1 MKTENLQV
9 KYDAEKLSTL
19 RLYMKKTQVDLN
31 GELEKCLDR
40 LCEKH
45 IPKDVRELFELRKQ
59 EQTTR
64 PARPPRPRPNDS
76 GISGQ
81 QEQQLV

>member
-1 MKTENLQV
+1 M

-19 RLYMKKTQVDLN
+19 RLYMKKSQVDLSA
-31 GELEKCLDR
+31 GLEKCLDR

-45 IPKDVRELFELRKQ
+45 IPKDVRDLFELRKQ
-59 EQTTR
+59 EQATR
-64 PARPPRPRPNDS
+64 PTRPPRPRPNDS

>member
-1 MKTENLQV
+1 MKTENLQI

-19 RLYMKKTQVDLN
+19 RLYMKKSQVDLN

-59 EQTTR
+59 EQATR
-64 PARPPRPRPNDS
+64 PTRPPRPRPGDS

>member
-19 RLYMKKTQVDLN
+19 RLYLKKTQVDLS

-59 EQTTR
+59 EQATR
-64 PARPPRPRPNDS
+64 PTRPPRPRPNDS